1 MSKEQFQ
8 HFLRDVSLPYSIT
21 KALGMVINWFWDTL
35 QCKGPDPK
43 TSVLLASKGMQLSFK
58 DLFLEAA
65 GGALYASGSHFVC
78 DQTREL

>member
-35 QCKGPDPK
+35 QCKRPDPK
-43 TSVLLASKGMQLSFK
+43 DLCSAGLKGH
-58 DLFLEAA
+58 AA
-65 GGALYASGSHFVC
+65 
-78 DQTREL
+78 